1 MSPSLLPFSRLF
13 VILSP
18 VAFHRCHDHI
28 TLTCHAR
35 RPVSSMNFAFS
46 LISDAYSA
54 ARPPKWSPP
63 RPCRT
68 FPAAMRPAHHPK
80 QGKPHCGIRP
90 QKRGFCCYFSSI
102 RRVVFRSTAGQH
114 SLFGILSPFLLSFY
128 PLEPLSFDFCHL
140 EPLSFVFLL
149 FGALSFTYFCI
160 LSILSSFLLSGC
172 NFEPLAHIFSLP
184 SARKAGPS
192 VCGVGRGPRGCSA
205 GDEYHQGVTSH
216 PVYRILARELLGGS
230 LYW

>member
-128 PLEPLSFDFCHL
+128 PLEPLSFDFLPFGAPFFCLFVIWSPFFYLFLHFEHL
-140 EPLSFVFLL
+140 ELLSFVWL
-149 FGALSFTYFCI
+149 
-160 LSILSSFLLSGC
+160 
-172 NFEPLAHIFSLP
+172 
-184 SARKAGPS
+184 
-192 VCGVGRGPRGCSA
+192 
-205 GDEYHQGVTSH
+205 
-216 PVYRILARELLGGS
+216 
-230 LYW
+230 